1 MPIPNFDNLFLGQYI
16 RGIEN
21 PDSLGFVDGL
31 WFQSPRKVDDPNN
44 RGFGVDIKYNNA
56 AAEKVKGRAGKWLSE
71 EEERELRNNHI
82 QESLRILDKWT
93 PKYWPLRHLM

>member
-56 AAEKVKGRAGKWLSE
+56 AAEKVKGRAGKDFYKKCRGCHRYHRAGS
-71 EEERELRNNHI
+71 
-82 QESLRILDKWT
+82 
-93 PKYWPLRHLM
+93 